1 MGMMICFRTN
11 LRIVVYA
18 HRFCHSPDGALS
30 SNAISVAIPHP
41 QIGKNMKNVFLFALL
56 IVVALPAR
64 AQDLEIKNLT
74 SKEYQKKFDQLVQ
87 QGFRPVKVWSK
98 TLGVFDGE
106 ASFGY
111 WATFRKVPNSPAW
124 VARHGI
130 DAVGYQNEFNK
141 WVGEGYMPTDINVAC
156 VNQAVR
162 YCVIYEKIPNPK
174 PWIARHNIKQS
185 EYDATQK
192 DLLAKGYKLKLRSYC
207 RTPSGFVFAAL
218 WNKE

>member
-1 MGMMICFRTN
+1 
-11 LRIVVYA
+11 
-18 HRFCHSPDGALS
+18 
-30 SNAISVAIPHP
+30 
-41 QIGKNMKNVFLFALL
+41 MKSVFLFALL

-87 QGFRPVKVWSK
+87 QGFRPIKVWSK
-98 TLGVFDGE
+98 TLGVFDYEGGE
-106 ASFGY
+106 QPSFGY

-130 DAVGYQNEFNK
+130 DAASYQNEFNK

-156 VNQAVR
+156 VNHAVR

-185 EYDATQK
+185 EYDATHK
-192 DLLAKGYKLKLRSYC
+192 DLLAKGYKLKLRSFC

-218 WNKE
+218 WKKE